1 MFEDEGF
8 LRWKSWH
15 RFLDRQDE
23 KRRHRKG
30 ALFKTQ
36 ARELSWLYADEMR
49 TREIMYW
56 QKVGTPYAIPGHQK

>member
-1 MFEDEGF
+1 MLEDEGYIQW
-8 LRWKSWH
+8 RNWH

-36 ARELSWLYADEMR
+36 ARELSWLYVDELR
-49 TREIMYW
+49 TRELMYW
-56 QKVGTPYAIPGHQK
+56 QKVGLLVPQLHYY